1 MTSHRI
7 FINFSPDGWRVPAQG
22 REMNEDTLP
31 ALRHSARGCLNA
43 IKLCVSA
50 LELPCTHE
58 EEMEFIDDVI
68 RSSDKMVNVVERL
81 EHFFAISPAPSE

>member
-1 MTSHRI
+1 M
-7 FINFSPDGWRVPAQG
+7 D
-22 REMNEDTLP
+22 ETLP

-43 IKLCVSA
+43 MKLCVSA

-68 RSSDKMVNVVERL
+68 RTSDKLVDVVDRL
-81 EHFFAISPAPSE
+81 DVFFSNAARSDQPSA